1 MELEAR
7 RRIIMIKFGKRAIA
21 LILAVLMLAGVMA
34 GCKRQEAAKLDEN
47 AVLMTIGDAEFK
59 AGLCNFYLRY
69 QQSLM
74 ESLYGANAGY
84 NIWEQATGD
93 NKTYEDVMKNIMLEQ
108 FQETLI
114 IYLHAEDYKVELT
127 ENELKNIESLA
138 EAFEKANSK
147 EAQEKASATK
157 AYAAEY
163 MKIHTIAK
171 KVTDLMKQDIDKNV
185 SDEDAKQKIMRY
197 VLFETKSSMSK
208 DELAKKKKEA
218 EDFLA
223 AAQAKGSLEDY
234 GKEKEV
240 TTTKYPFNAKS
251 TSLDEKVIK
260 AADALAEKAFTIVET
275 DKGFYV
281 IQLESLFDSEATAE
295 KKASIL
301 KERGEARYKELLE
314 KWQKD
319 MKVVVNQ
326 NVLDTISF
334 NDLKINSIQKE
345 ENKEDDN
352 KDDNTDDNKDDN
364 TDDNKDDNTENKTE

>member
-1 MELEAR
+1 
-7 RRIIMIKFGKRAIA
+7 MIKFGKRAIA

-34 GCKRQEAAKLDEN
+34 GCKRKEAAKLDEN

-364 TDDNKDDNTENKTE
+364 TENKTE